1 MQDLFISISKYIF
14 IILIAFFVYFSFLLM
29 RDKNGKIAKSALAIQ
44 SMMMYLFHMVA
55 FIVLFLST
63 NENTIIIFYGAQLV
77 FFIIYRGMH
86 DVFYGK
92 KYSKGLMNNM
102 CMLLAISFVMLTR
115 LYYDKAVKQFF
126 IICVASVVALIIPF
140 IVKKYNELS
149 NMTYFYCFAGIAFL
163 SAVLIIGQISGGA
176 KLSVSIAGFYFQPSE
191 FVKILYVF
199 FLAAFL
205 NKSTVFKRV
214 LISAFFAGFHVI
226 ILVLSRDLGSAL
238 IFFMVYV
245 VMVYIATG
253 KSRYLLA
260 GGIGGSAA
268 AMIGYKLFSHIRVR
282 VQAFIDPW
290 SFIETGGY
298 QVAQSLFAIGT
309 GGFFG
314 LGLYKGMPKTIPIVE
329 QDFMFSAI
337 SEELGGFFAI
347 FLIMLCMSCFMYFI
361 KSALKQS
368 IMFYKLIG
376 VGMSITYAVQT
387 ILTIGG
393 AIKFIPSTG
402 VTLPLVSYG
411 GSSVLCTMITFAILQ
426 GLFIRAEEERMQN
439 EELKNERNN
448 MDKHNNDKKSND
460 KHKSNK
466 QKAEK
471 YNDMTNK
478 SKKQNQIKKS
488 KNYNHVIKQ
497 DNSKEIK
504 LM

>member
-1 MQDLFISISKYIF
+1 MQYLFIGISKYIF

-29 RDKNGKIAKSALAIQ
+29 RDKNGKVAKSALAMQ
-44 SMMMYLFHMVA
+44 STMMYLFHLIA

-86 DVFYGK
+86 TVFYGK

-102 CMLLAISFVMLTR
+102 CMLLAIGFVMLTR

-126 IICVASVVALIIPF
+126 IVCVTSVIALIIPY

-149 NMTYFYCFAGIAFL
+149 NLTYFYCFAGIAFL

-205 NKSTVFKRV
+205 NKSTEFKRV
-214 LISAFFAGFHVI
+214 LSSAFFAGFHVI

-245 VMVYIATG
+245 VMIYIATG
-253 KSRYLLA
+253 KSRYLFA
-260 GGIGGSAA
+260 GAIGGSMAA
-268 AMIGYKLFSHIRVR
+268 VIGYKLFSHIRVR

-337 SEELGGFFAI
+337 AEELGGFFAI
-347 FLIMLCMSCFMYFI
+347 FLIILCMSCFMYFI

-426 GLFIRAEEERMQN
+426 GLFIRAEEERI
-439 EELKNERNN
+439 KNDEQKNGINN
-448 MDKHNNDKKSND
+448 KDKHTKVKNSNNINSTTIEKNKVRKNMND
-460 KHKSNK
+460 
-466 QKAEK
+466 
-471 YNDMTNK
+471 
-478 SKKQNQIKKS
+478 SKIKKD

-497 DNSKEIK
+497 ENNKDIK

>member
-1 MQDLFISISKYIF
+1 MQDLFIGISKYIF

-29 RDKNGKIAKSALAIQ
+29 RDKNGKVAKSALAIQ
-44 SMMMYLFHMVA
+44 STMMYLFHLIA

-77 FFIIYRGMH
+77 FLIIYRGMH

-102 CMLLAISFVMLTR
+102 CMLLVIGFVMLTR

-126 IICVASVVALIIPF
+126 IVCATSVIALIIPY

-149 NMTYFYCFAGIAFL
+149 NLTYFYCFAGIAFL
-163 SAVLIIGQISGGA
+163 LAVLIIGQISGGA

-205 NKSTVFKRV
+205 NKSTGFKRV

-238 IFFMVYV
+238 IFFMVYI
-245 VMVYIATG
+245 VMIYIATG
-253 KSRYLLA
+253 KSRYLFA
-260 GGIGGSAA
+260 GAIGGSMAA
-268 AMIGYKLFSHIRVR
+268 VIGYKLFSHIRIR
-282 VQAFIDPW
+282 VQAFLDPW

-337 SEELGGFFAI
+337 AEELGGFFAI
-347 FLIMLCMSCFMYFI
+347 FLIILCMSCFMYFI

-411 GSSVLCTMITFAILQ
+411 GSSVLCTIITFAILQ
-426 GLFIRAEEERMQN
+426 GLFIRAEEERI
-439 EELKNERNN
+439 KNEQEKNEIGNKDNQNNRKNSYKNIKKNSTNNEKNTVKSHRNN
-448 MDKHNNDKKSND
+448 NQNKKD
-460 KHKSNK
+460 
-466 QKAEK
+466 
-471 YNDMTNK
+471 
-478 SKKQNQIKKS
+478 
-488 KNYNHVIKQ
+488 KNYNHVIK
-497 DNSKEIK
+497 NENKKEIK

>member
-1 MQDLFISISKYIF
+1 MQDLFIGISKYVF
-14 IILIAFFVYFSFLLM
+14 IILMGFFVYFSFLLM
-29 RDKNGKIAKSALAIQ
+29 RDKNGKVAKSISAMQ
-44 SMMMYLFHMVA
+44 SAMMYLFHFIA
-55 FIVLFLST
+55 FIVIFLATEQNST
-63 NENTIIIFYGAQLV
+63 IIFYGAQLV
-77 FFIIYRGMH
+77 FFIIFRGMH
-86 DVFYGK
+86 EVFYGK
-92 KYSKGLMNNM
+92 KYNKGLLNNM
-102 CMLLAISFVMLTR
+102 CMLLAIGFVMLTR

-126 IICVASVVALIIPF
+126 IVCVASIIALIIPY

-149 NMTYFYCFAGIAFL
+149 NLTYVYCFAGIAFL

-205 NKSTVFKRV
+205 NKSTNFKHV

-226 ILVLSRDLGSAL
+226 ILVLSTDLGSAL

-245 VMVYIATG
+245 VMIYIATG

-260 GGIGGSAA
+260 GAIGGSMAA
-268 AMIGYKLFSHIRVR
+268 VIGYKLFSHIRVR

-347 FLIMLCMSCFMYFI
+347 FLIMLCMSCFVYFI

-426 GLFIRAEEERMQN
+426 GLFIRAEEERIKSEEMEN
-439 EELKNERNN
+439 ESK
-448 MDKHNNDKKSND
+448 KDKKQEYNKKID
-460 KHKSNK
+460 NKGKIRKEKSNK
-466 QKAEK
+466 KDK
-471 YNDMTNK
+471 ND
-478 SKKQNQIKKS
+478 
-488 KNYNHVIKQ
+488 
-497 DNSKEIK
+497 IK